1 MWYLNFVL
9 GEFVKFKDL
18 HSQNKPLL
26 LCNVWDASSAKTAQK
41 WDFQAIGTSSA
52 AFAWMMMR

>member
-1 MWYLNFVL
+1 MCYLNFFL

-26 LCNVWDASSAKTAQK
+26 LCNVWDAASAKAAQK
-41 WDFQAIGTSSA
+41 LNFQAIGTSSA
-52 AFAWMMMR
+52 AIAWMMMR